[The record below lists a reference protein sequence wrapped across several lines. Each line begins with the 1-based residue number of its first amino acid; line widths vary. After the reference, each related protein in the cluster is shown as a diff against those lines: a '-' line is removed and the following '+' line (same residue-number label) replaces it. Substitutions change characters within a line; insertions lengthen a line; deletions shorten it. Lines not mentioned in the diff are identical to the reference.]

1 MVSDAIPQC
10 RDTSLLRD
18 SKARARN
25 MQDKSG
31 AQKDKVIEYV
41 QGTHET
47 NKRALRSQPCNSLSS
62 KIKNIVLE
70 HNPKYKLNTHK
81 SVLTEINN

>member
-1 MVSDAIPQC
+1 MPFPSAGKQGFLEKWLILRLGA
-10 RDTSLLRD
+10 RD
-18 SKARARN
+18 

-41 QGTHET
+41 QGTQET
-47 NKRALRSQPCNSLSS
+47 NKRALSSQPCNKLST

-70 HNPKYKLNTHK
+70 HNPRYKLNIHE
-81 SVLTEINN
+81 SILTEINN

>member
-1 MVSDAIPQC
+1 MPFPVQGYKS
-10 RDTSLLRD
+10 SLRD

-62 KIKNIVLE
+62 KIK
-70 HNPKYKLNTHK
+70 T
-81 SVLTEINN
+81 